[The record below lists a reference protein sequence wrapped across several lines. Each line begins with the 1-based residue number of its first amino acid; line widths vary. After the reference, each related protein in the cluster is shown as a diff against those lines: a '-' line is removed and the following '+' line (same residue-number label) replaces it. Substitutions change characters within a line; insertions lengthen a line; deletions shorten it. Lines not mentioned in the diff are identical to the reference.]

1 MLILDG
7 RGNLTDFLGSF
18 RHISLYWLDI
28 YEESKNCVL
37 SRMME
42 MLQTMLLCFELY
54 YYLLVHVLLSA
65 AYIFNNGFL
74 TFDLIYFHCMYAGF
88 AF

>member
-1 MLILDG
+1 
-7 RGNLTDFLGSF
+7 
-18 RHISLYWLDI
+18 
-28 YEESKNCVL
+28 
-37 SRMME
+37 
-42 MLQTMLLCFELY
+42 MLQTMLLLFELY